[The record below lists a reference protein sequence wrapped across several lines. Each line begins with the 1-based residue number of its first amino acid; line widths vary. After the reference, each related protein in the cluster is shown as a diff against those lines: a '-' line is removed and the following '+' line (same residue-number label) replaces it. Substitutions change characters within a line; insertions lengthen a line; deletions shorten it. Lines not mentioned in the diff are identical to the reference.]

1 MKTRILSL
9 LLVLVMAVGM
19 LASCGGGGGGGG
31 GGTCTNHTDT
41 DHNQKCDTCGVAVDC
56 VHELDEDGFCKWCT
70 YSKCVKHIDRNH
82 DQVCDNAGCGE
93 AVPCTKHA
101 DAKLDGKCDYCGA
114 NYSCSLLAAG
124 GHQDQNQDGLCDEC
138 LFVTDNTKFPWESGT
153 LTFEMTNH
161 SNGQELPSGCQNWM
175 AGQAGNNTSLTQIAA
190 AERNTAA
197 FNATKLTI
205 NYKFLPDND
214 PNYSWSKNFNR
225 IQVDQDKG
233 IFSDM
238 YCNFVYDLI
247 GAYLAGCF
255 ANLKTASYTNYFEF
269 ADDEDYGA
277 TIGDSTGYMYEYMTS
292 LSIKEDKMY
301 LVASDYFIDLVRA
314 FYVVPVNITML
325 EELTA
330 DLPKNPTDFAA
341 MVSAGQWTYDKMI
354 QYCAVYGD
362 NASVTSE
369 KKGFA
374 VAEHSLSSAGLLY
387 TSSVR
392 LLTDARKVAGNTF
405 VADGTNSPYSYEATN
420 QKLIDFATALDNLMA
435 KPGVVRFTKSD
446 NGGLSN
452 ALLHIREQFTTNRV
466 LFGGV
471 IMLGSLEYQDYQ
483 NMKTDGGKGFLV
495 VPVPLYTAY
504 NEATNDIYST
514 QIHNIGRIGA
524 ISVKS
529 EKFAE
534 CSAFLNYQSTHSRN
548 VRDTYY
554 EKELLLSVV
563 GGGSTDAAL
572 MEANKAML
580 DLLRDS
586 LITGFDKAYEDSSAL
601 FDNGTS
607 VTTPDDGAKTLINL
621 KWHDIFDRKHY
632 QMGSTILAYYN
643 TLKGPKEAAM
653 KNLFNNGNTMLPD

>member
-31 GGTCTNHTDT
+31 GATCTSH
-41 DHNQKCDTCGVAVDC
+41 VDA
-56 VHELDEDGFCKWCT
+56 
-70 YSKCVKHIDRNH
+70 NH
-82 DQVCDNAGCGE
+82 DQKCDNAGCT
-93 AVPCTKHA
+93 ADVPCTHKYGADGYCEWCDDFKCVAHIDKNHDQKCDICKEAVACEHGA
-101 DAKLDGKCDYCGA
+101 DANEDKKCDYCGA
-114 NYSCSLLAAG
+114 AFSCTLSAHADG
-124 GHQDQNQDGLCDEC
+124 NQDGLCDGC
-138 LFVTDNTKFPWESGT
+138 KFLLDDTKFPWDNGT

-175 AGQAGNNTSLTQIAA
+175 AGQSTGKTSLTQIAA
-190 AERNTAA
+190 ADRNAKA
-197 FNATKLTI
+197 LAATKLTV
-205 NYKFLPDND
+205 NYTFLPDND

-225 IQVDQDKG
+225 IQTDQDKG

-255 ANLKTASYTNYFEF
+255 ANLKTEKFTNYFAF
-269 ADDEDYGA
+269 AKDENYGA
-277 TIGDSTGYMYEYMTS
+277 TKGDSEGYMYEYMTS

-314 FYVVPVNITML
+314 FYVVPVNVTML
-325 EELTA
+325 EELNT
-330 DLPKNPTDFAA
+330 DLPKTPAAFAA
-341 MVSAGQWTYDKMI
+341 MVSANEWTYDKLI
-354 QYCAVYGD
+354 AYSANYGD
-362 NASVTSE
+362 ATVQSD

-374 VAEHSLSSAGLLY
+374 IGEHSLSAAGILY
-387 TSSVR
+387 TTSVR

-405 VADGTNSPYSYEATN
+405 VADGTNSPYSYAETN
-420 QKLIDFATALDNLMA
+420 QKLLDFASALDNLMQ
-435 KPGVVRFTKSD
+435 KPGVVRFTKD
-446 NGGLSN
+446 DKGGLSN
-452 ALLHIREQFTTNRV
+452 NLLYIREQFTTNKV

-483 NMKTDGGKGFLV
+483 NMKTQGGKGFLV

-524 ISVKS
+524 ISVKT

-534 CSAFLNYQSTHSRN
+534 CSAFLNYQSTHSEG
-548 VRDTYY
+548 VKETYY
-554 EKELLLSVV
+554 NQELLYSVV
-563 GGGSTDAAL
+563 GGGSTDTAL
-572 MEANKAML
+572 LEANKEML

-601 FDNGTS
+601 FDNGTL
-607 VTTPDDGAKTLINL
+607 VTTPDDGQKKFIEL

-632 QMGSTILAYYN
+632 QMGATISAYYSS
-643 TLKGPKEAAM
+643 LKDTKEAAM

>member
-31 GGTCTNHTDT
+31 GNTCTSHVDNNHD
-41 DHNQKCDTCGVAVDC
+41 QKCDNPG
-56 VHELDEDGFCKWCT
+56 CT
-70 YSKCVKHIDRNH
+70 AD
-82 DQVCDNAGCGE
+82 
-93 AVPCTKHA
+93 VPCTHKYGEDGYCEWCDDFKCTVHVDKKPRDLKCDICGEEGLPCTDHDDA
-101 DAKLDGKCDYCGA
+101 DANGKCDYCQITW
-114 NYSCSLLAAG
+114 SCPLSE
-124 GHQDQNQDGLCDEC
+124 HKDENQDGCCDEC
-138 LFVTDNTKFPWESGT
+138 AFITEEVNFPWASGK
-153 LTFEMTNH
+153 LTFEMSNH

-175 AGQAGNNTSLTQIAA
+175 AGESTGKTSLTQIAA
-190 AERNTAA
+190 DNRNRSAA
-197 FNATKLTI
+197 AITKL
-205 NYKFLPDND
+205 NVEYKFLPDND
-214 PNYSWSKNFNR
+214 PNYSWSKNYNR
-225 IQVDQDKG
+225 IQTDQDKG
-233 IFSDM
+233 QYSDM

-255 ANLKTASYTNYFEF
+255 HNLKTTEHGENFFEF
-269 ADDEDYGA
+269 AGDEDYGT

-325 EELTA
+325 EELDTN
-330 DLPKNPTDFAA
+330 LPKTPADFAA
-341 MVSAGQWTYDKMI
+341 MVSAGEWTYDKLI
-354 QYCAVYGD
+354 AYSANYGD
-362 NASVTSE
+362 ATVQSD

-374 VAEHSLSSAGLLY
+374 IGEHSLSAAGLLY
-387 TSSVR
+387 TTSVR
-392 LLTDARKVAGNTF
+392 LLTDERKLPGNTF
-405 VADGTNSPYSYEATN
+405 VSDGTNSPYSYAETN
-420 QKLIDFATALDNLMA
+420 EKLLAFASALDNLMA
-435 KPGVVRFTKSD
+435 QPGVVRFTKSD

-452 ALLHIREQFTTNRV
+452 SLLFIREQFTTNKV

-483 NMKTDGGKGFLV
+483 NMKTAGGKGFLV

-529 EKFAE
+529 EKFSE
-534 CSAFLNYQSTHSRN
+534 CSAFLNYQSTHSRY
-548 VRDTYY
+548 VKDTYY
-554 EKELLLSVV
+554 EQELLLSIV
-563 GGGSTDAAL
+563 GGGTTDSAL
-572 MEANKAML
+572 LQANKEML

-601 FDNGTS
+601 FDNGTL
-607 VTTPDDGAKTLINL
+607 VTTPDDGQKKFIEL
-621 KWHDIFDRKHY
+621 KWHDIFDKKHY
-632 QMGSTILAYYN
+632 QMGATIAAYYSS
-643 TLKGPKEAAM
+643 LKPAKEAAM
-653 KNLFNNGNTMLPD
+653 KALFNNGNTMLPD